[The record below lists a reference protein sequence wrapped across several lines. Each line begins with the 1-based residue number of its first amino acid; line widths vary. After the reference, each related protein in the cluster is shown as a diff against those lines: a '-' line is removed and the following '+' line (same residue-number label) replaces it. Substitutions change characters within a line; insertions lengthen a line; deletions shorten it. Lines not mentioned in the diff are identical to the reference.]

1 MDAWLEKIKQK
12 KLFAFDTETNSLNYK
27 EAKLVGFSFA
37 VEPFE
42 AAYVPLGHDY
52 MGAPEQLDLDSV
64 LAQLKPILEDDS
76 IKKIGQHIKFDM
88 HILANYDIAIN
99 GVAYD
104 TMLESY
110 VLDSVASRH
119 DMDTLALKHLDHK
132 TTSFEDLAG
141 KGAKQLTFNQIE
153 IEKGGFYAAEDAD
166 ITLRLHLA
174 LWPQLQAIP
183 ALEKVFTEIEMPA
196 LPVLFA
202 MEETGTLIDADLLH
216 EQSLQ
221 IGQRLQQ
228 LEEQAHNT
236 AGQVFNLA
244 SPKQLAEILF
254 GKLELPVIKKTP
266 KGAPS
271 TAEEVLQQLADDG
284 HELPRLLME
293 HRGLAK
299 LKNTYTDK
307 LPLLMAKDTGRI
319 HTSYQQG
326 IAATGRL
333 SSTDPNLQN
342 IPARSEEGR
351 KIRQAFIARPGF
363 KLVAAD
369 YSQIELRIMAHLSDD
384 KSLLDAFAAGR
395 DIHRH
400 TAAEVFGLTEMEV
413 TDNQRSAAKAINFG
427 LIYGMSAFGLAKQI
441 GCSRGEA
448 QDYVNLYFERYP
460 GVKRY
465 MEDTR
470 VQAKEQGYVETI
482 FGRRLYLPEIH
493 SKNVQRRQHAERTA
507 INAPMQGSAADIIKM
522 AMRDVAA
529 WMEGSEFEA
538 YMLMQVHDELVF
550 EVKAEQAS
558 EFAQAVKKVMEQAA
572 TLKIPLVVDVNTGDN
587 WEQAH

>member
-1 MDAWLEKIKQK
+1 
-12 KLFAFDTETNSLNYK
+12 
-27 EAKLVGFSFA
+27 
-37 VEPFE
+37 
-42 AAYVPLGHDY
+42 
-52 MGAPEQLDLDSV
+52 
-64 LAQLKPILEDDS
+64 
-76 IKKIGQHIKFDM
+76 M

-110 VLDSVASRH
+110 VLDLVASRH

-228 LEEQAHNT
+228 LEEQAHNA

-244 SPKQLAEILF
+244 SPKQLGEILF

-293 HRGLAK
+293 HRRSEG
-299 LKNTYTDK
+299 
-307 LPLLMAKDTGRI
+307 
-319 HTSYQQG
+319 HTSELQSRPHLVC
-326 IAATGRL
+326 RL
-333 SSTDPNLQN
+333 
-342 IPARSEEGR
+342 
-351 KIRQAFIARPGF
+351 
-363 KLVAAD
+363 
-369 YSQIELRIMAHLSDD
+369 
-384 KSLLDAFAAGR
+384 LL
-395 DIHRH
+395 
-400 TAAEVFGLTEMEV
+400 E
-413 TDNQRSAAKAINFG
+413 
-427 LIYGMSAFGLAKQI
+427 
-441 GCSRGEA
+441 
-448 QDYVNLYFERYP
+448 
-460 GVKRY
+460 
-465 MEDTR
+465 
-470 VQAKEQGYVETI
+470 
-482 FGRRLYLPEIH
+482 
-493 SKNVQRRQHAERTA
+493 
-507 INAPMQGSAADIIKM
+507 
-522 AMRDVAA
+522 
-529 WMEGSEFEA
+529 
-538 YMLMQVHDELVF
+538 
-550 EVKAEQAS
+550 
-558 EFAQAVKKVMEQAA
+558 KK
-572 TLKIPLVVDVNTGDN
+572 K
-587 WEQAH
+587 